1 MVILGLKIQK
11 KMSEEHPYHVPAL
24 FEETMDALALRPDG
38 VYIDATFGGG
48 GHTRG
53 ILERIDPEKG
63 GHVYAFDQDMDAIAR
78 AHRDEPGLTLIHS
91 NFRYITN
98 FMRYCR
104 VDGVDGVLADLGVS
118 SHHFDDPGRG
128 FSFRADGPLDMRMN
142 RSGEL
147 TARRLILDSSRDELI
162 EIFRLYGEV
171 LWPRQLADAIVSAR
185 DNGEDFETIE
195 SLLSVVRTVVDPWF
209 EKKEFPKIFQALRI
223 VVNNE
228 LEALKQLLIGAKRVL
243 NPGGRLVVI
252 SYHSLEDRLVKNY
265 MRTGTFNGEAR
276 KDFFGKVMA
285 PMVPKGKVVTA
296 GYEELERNPR
306 ARSAKL
312 RTAELK

>member
-1 MVILGLKIQK
+1 M
-11 KMSEEHPYHVPAL
+11 
-24 FEETMDALALRPDG
+24 
-38 VYIDATFGGG
+38 
-48 GHTRG
+48 
-53 ILERIDPEKG
+53 
-63 GHVYAFDQDMDAIAR
+63 
-78 AHRDEPGLTLIHS
+78 
-91 NFRYITN
+91 
-98 FMRYCR
+98 
-104 VDGVDGVLADLGVS
+104 
-118 SHHFDDPGRG
+118 
-128 FSFRADGPLDMRMN
+128 
-142 RSGEL
+142 
-147 TARRLILDSSRDELI
+147 
-162 EIFRLYGEV
+162 

-306 ARSAKL
+306 RQASGSGLRSE
-312 RTAELK
+312 R

>member
-1 MVILGLKIQK
+1 
-11 KMSEEHPYHVPAL
+11 
-24 FEETMDALALRPDG
+24 MDALALRPDG

>member
-1 MVILGLKIQK
+1 
-11 KMSEEHPYHVPAL
+11 MSEEHPYHVPAL

>member
-1 MVILGLKIQK
+1 
-11 KMSEEHPYHVPAL
+11 MSEEHPYHVPAL

-118 SHHFDDPGRG
+118 SHHFDDPERG

-142 RSGEL
+142 RSGER
-147 TARRLILDSSRDELI
+147 TARQLILDSSRDELI

-209 EKKEFPKIFQALRI
+209 EKKELPKIFQALRI

>member
-1 MVILGLKIQK
+1 MGLKIQK

-118 SHHFDDPGRG
+118 SHHFDDPERG

-147 TARRLILDSSRDELI
+147 TARRLILDSSREELI

>member
-1 MVILGLKIQK
+1 
-11 KMSEEHPYHVPAL
+11 MSEEHPYHVPAL

-147 TARRLILDSSRDELI
+147 TARRLILDSSREELI

>member
-1 MVILGLKIQK
+1 MGLKIPK

-118 SHHFDDPGRG
+118 SHHFDDPERG

-142 RSGEL
+142 RSGER
-147 TARRLILDSSRDELI
+147 TARQLILDSSRDELI

-171 LWPRQLADAIVSAR
+171 LWPRQLADAIVKAR

-209 EKKEFPKIFQALRI
+209 EKKELPKIFQALRI

>member
-1 MVILGLKIQK
+1 
-11 KMSEEHPYHVPAL
+11 MSEEHPYHVPAL

-118 SHHFDDPGRG
+118 SHHFDDPERG

-142 RSGEL
+142 RSGER
-147 TARRLILDSSRDELI
+147 TARQLILDSSRDELI

-171 LWPRQLADAIVSAR
+171 LWPRQLADAIVKAR

-209 EKKEFPKIFQALRI
+209 EKKELPKIFQALRI

>member
-1 MVILGLKIQK
+1 
-11 KMSEEHPYHVPAL
+11 MSEEHPYHVPAL

-78 AHRDEPGLTLIHS
+78 AHRDELGLTLIHS

-147 TARRLILDSSRDELI
+147 TARRLILDSSREELI